1 MNLQQKVLGNFFFP
15 SWVFDKWAYFALAT
29 HNINTKISGLPDVL
43 QNILF
48 VKYFKV
54 LQMSRN
60 LYCCVFL
67 TRNQQELFH
76 GQLHHPQLTLGG
88 FAGWY
93 TRDTWDWLVFMCVST
108 NDLFRTDW
116 LEVCWEYKLALGS
129 LVSFSPLTG
138 YLRIWCNE
146 GGKEGCF
153 WMNRERFYF
162 DGRTKWD
169 FSLILRVIH
178 WRNLFVGTSY

>member
-1 MNLQQKVLGNFFFP
+1 MCCRTYCLSSTLRF
-15 SWVFDKWAYFALAT
+15 SKWAGICTVVFFLLET
-29 HNINTKISGLPDVL
+29 
-43 QNILF
+43 
-48 VKYFKV
+48 
-54 LQMSRN
+54 SRN
-60 LYCCVFL
+60 FSMANSITPSSHWGV
-67 TRNQQELFH
+67 
-76 GQLHHPQLTLGG
+76 